1 MMDESAYLA
10 NKVARDTTRVCN
22 MQIVFADIVA
32 YSLRR
37 THQQIHTILAFTNCF
52 KEALRRT
59 ASAYTDEMAERG
71 VHLQRD
77 IVTVPTGDGVGIGFP
92 FDLPGISLDFVDHLV
107 ATVDAHNKL
116 GEPCPMFDYDGF
128 CDCHDRFRLRIGI
141 SEGQTVLYRD
151 LNGRINVAGN
161 DVNLAARIMG
171 LAGSN
176 QVFLTNRAYQT
187 VTELVRGRDKQF
199 RAYRAARVKHGVHL
213 DVYQYA
219 NAELPGLDVSV
230 TPGLEAYLSEP
241 ATEPSTLSARDAP
254 PPPDQDSDA
263 QSTSEAVGEVL
274 PALDPRVPMVEVNQK
289 QFTMGNDT
297 AGRVDV
303 LFSRPFLISAQLVT
317 QDVYEAAMGINPSHF
332 VGTKNPVERVS
343 WYDAVKFCN
352 ALSEAEGYAKV
363 YEITGQDVVA
373 TFLRDGYRL
382 PTEAEWELSA
392 RGEAGEDR
400 YGPIDEIAWYRANA
414 DGRTH
419 PVAGLLPNRGVYDL
433 LGNVWEWCG
442 DWYQREHPTQPGVD
456 HSGPEWGSRRVIR
469 GGSWRDQAQSVGAGS
484 RGHESPGKVD
494 DAIGF
499 RVVRIPVVLS

>member
-1 MMDESAYLA
+1 MDESAYLA
-10 NKVARDTTRVCN
+10 KKVARDTTRVCN

-37 THQQIHTILAFTNCF
+37 THQQIQTILAFTNCF

-59 ASAYTDEMAERG
+59 ASAYTEEMAERG

-77 IVTVPTGDGVGIGFP
+77 IVTVPTGDGVAIGFP
-92 FDLPGISLDFVDHLV
+92 FDLPGLSLDFVDHLV

-116 GEPCPMFDYDGF
+116 GEPCPLFDNDGF
-128 CDCHDRFRLRIGI
+128 CDCHARFQLRIGI

-151 LNGRINVAGN
+151 LNERINVAGN

-199 RAYRAARVKHGVHL
+199 RPYRAARVKHGVHL

-219 NAELPGLDVSV
+219 NEKLPGLDLSV
-230 TPGLEAYLSEP
+230 TPGLEAHLSEP
-241 ATEPSTLSARDAP
+241 VPVRSAESAP
-254 PPPDQDSDA
+254 KHPHPPHQRPDS
-263 QSTSEAVGEVL
+263 QSSSEAVGVV
-274 PALDPRVPMVEVNQK
+274 PAAPEPRVRMVAVNQK
-289 QFTMGNDT
+289 QFTMGNAT

-303 LFSRPFLISAQLVT
+303 LFSRPFLIGAQLIT
-317 QDVYEAAMGINPSHF
+317 QEVYEDVTGINPSRF
-332 VGTKNPVERVS
+332 VAPTNPVERVS

-363 YEITGQDVVA
+363 YEIAGHDVIA
-373 TFLRDGYRL
+373 TFMSDGYRL

-392 RGEAGEDR
+392 RGDAGEDR

-414 DGRTH
+414 EGRTH
-419 PVAGLLPNRGVYDL
+419 PVAELLPNRGVYDL

-442 DWYQREHPTQPGVD
+442 DWYQREHPTQPDVD
-456 HSGPEWGSRRVIR
+456 YSGPESGNRRVIR
-469 GGSWRDQAQSVGAGS
+469 GGAWRDQAQSVGAGS

-494 DAIGF
+494 DAVGF
-499 RVVRIPVVLS
+499 RVVRVPVVMS